1 LNYPF
6 LSNEQNSL
14 FSEGRSVILE
24 NPMQGEFP
32 ELRKSLLPG
41 LLQAA
46 ARNLSRGN
54 LNLAMLEEGSVFLPT
69 SGHAVTTLPI
79 GNQRPS
85 AELLG
90 QLNASIPAQPRLI
103 SGVLVGDW
111 ISAGVGQ
118 HSVQVGFAQAIDA
131 AGLTAQAA
139 GLAIEIEQAEIQGFH
154 PGRGAHVKIAGTVVG
169 SVGELHPD
177 IAARLYLPRRV
188 DLFEINLDEV
198 FALAPEVLQAA
209 ELRVMPAATQDLSLV
224 VDVEIPAAA
233 VLKGLQT
240 GAGEL
245 LESIHLVDDYRGQGL
260 TEGKKSLTFALVFRS
275 SDKTLTQAEAT
286 QARDAAVALVNAEF
300 GAELRA

>member
-1 LNYPF
+1 
-6 LSNEQNSL
+6 
-14 FSEGRSVILE
+14 
-24 NPMQGEFP
+24 MQAEFP

-54 LNLAMLEEGSVFLPT
+54 LNLAMVEEGSVFVPT
-69 SGHAVTTLPI
+69 SGQAVTALPI
-79 GNQRPS
+79 GNKRPS
-85 AELLG
+85 SELLG
-90 QLNASIPAQPRLI
+90 QLNASIPAQPRLL

-118 HSVQVGFAQAIDA
+118 GSMQVGFAQAIDSA
-131 AGLTAQAA
+131 ALIAQAA
-139 GLAIEIEQAEIQGFH
+139 GLTIELEQAEIQGYH
-154 PGRGAHVKIAGTVVG
+154 PGRGAHVRIGGKTVG

-177 IAARLYLPRRV
+177 IAAKLYLPRRV
-188 DLFEINLDEV
+188 ALFEINLDET

-224 VDVEIPAAA
+224 VDSDIPAAS
-233 VLKGLQT
+233 VLKTLER

-245 LESIHLVDDYRGQGL
+245 LESIQLVDDYRGQGL

-275 SDKTLTQAEAT
+275 SDKTLTQAEAS
-286 QARDAAVALVNAEF
+286 QARDSAVALANATF